1 MSNLLE
7 FGGKANVIL
16 RALCDFEVNGNTYKT
31 DDVVFCFEEVD
42 VHFTYNETVKD
53 KTILLCDDVSTT
65 GETLNECAK
74 MLWLY
79 GAKEIYCVAIALTLK
94 YK

>member
-16 RALCDFEVNGNTYKT
+16 RAICDFEVNGNVYKT

-42 VHFTYNETVKD
+42 VQFTYNETVKD
-53 KTILLCDDVSTT
+53 KYDIRNVTKDRAEWYKTII
-65 GETLNECAK
+65 K
-74 MLWLY
+74 
-79 GAKEIYCVAIALTLK
+79 KK
-94 YK
+94 